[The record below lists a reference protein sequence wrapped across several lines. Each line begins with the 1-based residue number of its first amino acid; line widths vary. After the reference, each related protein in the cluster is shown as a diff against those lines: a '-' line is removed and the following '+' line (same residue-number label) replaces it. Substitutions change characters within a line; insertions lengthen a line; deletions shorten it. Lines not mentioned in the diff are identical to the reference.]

1 MAGASLCTLER
12 GDDEAMKR
20 GLASPCV
27 HSALA
32 MTRRLRL
39 QLSRVLQSKSLKRRA
54 ACPMLSALALAAAS
68 SASIMAT
75 SRALRASPNT

>member
-1 MAGASLCTLER
+1 
-12 GDDEAMKR
+12 MKR

-39 QLSRVLQSKSLKRRA
+39 QLSSVLHWKSLKRRA
-54 ACPMLSALALAAAS
+54 GWPLVSAIARAAAS
-68 SASIMAT
+68 SASIIAT
-75 SRALRASPNT
+75 SRALRASPNR